1 MSFIT
6 IIYNMFDI
14 KYYAMLKAVEE
25 NHNTISSYTELRGIN
40 NKEDYENL
48 WLNVM
53 YKYDIDVH
61 DYTEIRLYLVAI
73 ESYFRDYDISYIK
86 RKEKQYREN
95 QYRIN

>member
-61 DYTEIRLYLVAI
+61 DYTEILGIMTYHILKGR
-73 ESYFRDYDISYIK
+73 RNNTGRISTA
-86 RKEKQYREN
+86 
-95 QYRIN
+95 